1 MTAVAFDAAGYKA
14 GQRELWNRTAAAWD
28 AWGSVLER
36 WLGEAT
42 DVMLDQAGVGPGT
55 RVLDVAAGAGGQTL
69 AAARRTGPRGEVL
82 ATDISTGL
90 VELLRSNVAAEGA
103 VHVRTAV
110 ADAERL
116 ELEAGAFDAAICR
129 LGLMFLPDL
138 PAALR
143 GIRAALRRGGRL
155 SAIVFGEPEHN
166 PFFSI
171 AIAVIRRRTRTAA
184 PGPGA
189 PGPFS
194 LSRPGVVEQHLRAAG
209 FVDVEA
215 IPVAAPLRM
224 ASAAECARF
233 ERESFAALHE
243 LMSGLGEAGRRK
255 AWAEIELKLHEFQT
269 REGFSAPCRLLVA
282 GGRRP

>member
-1 MTAVAFDAAGYKA
+1 MTAVAFDAGGYKA
-14 GQRELWNRTAAAWD
+14 GQREQWNRAAAAWD
-28 AWGSVLER
+28 AWGGFLER

-42 DVMLDQAGVGPGT
+42 EVMLDQARVGPET

-82 ATDISTGL
+82 ATDISAGL
-90 VELLRSNVAAEGA
+90 VELLRSNVAAEG
-103 VHVRTAV
+103 VLHVRTAV

-116 ELEAGAFDAAICR
+116 HVEAGAFDATICR

-138 PAALR
+138 PVALR
-143 GIRAALRRGGRL
+143 GVRAALRPGGRV
-155 SAIVFGEPEHN
+155 SAIVFAEPEHN
-166 PFFSI
+166 PFFAI
-171 AIAVIRRRTRTAA
+171 PIAVIRRRARLAA
-184 PGPGA
+184 PHPAA

-194 LSRPGVVEQHLRAAG
+194 LSHPGVLEQHLRAAG
-209 FVDVEA
+209 FVDLQAVS
-215 IPVAAPLRM
+215 VAAPLRM
-224 ASAAECARF
+224 ASAAECVRF

-255 AWAEIELKLHEFQT
+255 AWAEIELKLGEFQT
-269 REGFSAPCRLLVA
+269 RDGFRAPCRLLVV